1 MWDLGLLEWLRTR
14 IYRQRAVTAIL
25 YLNDGGDT
33 WDCKA
38 KVGGLV
44 SQPAYHRVLA
54 PSQEAHRWMGGA
66 DAKAVMID
74 WRCAPPGGMPSLL
87 P

>member
-25 YLNDGGDT
+25 YLNEDT

-54 PSQEAHRWMGGA
+54 PSQEARGGWM
-66 DAKAVMID
+66 VLT
-74 WRCAPPGGMPSLL
+74 RRR
-87 P
+87 